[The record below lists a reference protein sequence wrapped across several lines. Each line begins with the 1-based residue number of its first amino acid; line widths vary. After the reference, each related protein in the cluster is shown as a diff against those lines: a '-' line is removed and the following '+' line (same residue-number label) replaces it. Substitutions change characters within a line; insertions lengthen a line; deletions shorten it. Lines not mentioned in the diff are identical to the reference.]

1 MNFDISKEDWKRELR
16 SKSPIYA
23 TCDENKN
30 LCTIT
35 KRVEDNDTDTDSG
48 LTSID
53 GDTPRDMALCNNLLE
68 HDKEFTRQDS
78 GVSSENSDISSPYLR
93 SYKDQQVFRDI
104 ATKNKPL
111 SRSDNIKQVRVNGIP
126 ALHQYSHSKQ
136 KFLQKTISS
145 DFKKLKGTKCVENID
160 KNDDDRTDELVDEN
174 RYPSKNASDKNGKI
188 KKSADGGKVFK
199 KHGDKNEGKH
209 NRLDEYRHYSSSASY
224 YDSKEDH
231 HEKLKEDKNN
241 NISERNRETKTTD
254 RNKRGLRNEKS
265 MQNGKEKSQYC
276 IARDELYQSYK
287 ETADKVTETV
297 DQLLYKDLM
306 CAYLTEEILNF
317 SNSNFSVEDEM
328 LVIEERFL
336 EDQIFNSVSLLQT
349 METITEQQHVEL
361 KIVISENRRMDI
373 EIKERILK
381 LQHMERAFRNMKFK
395 HAPKQLKRYCS
406 VESLLS
412 DSDHNDIE
420 KKTPCDTIWDE
431 EEEFTEEISLV

>member
-1 MNFDISKEDWKRELR
+1 MNFDISKEEWKRELR

-30 LCTIT
+30 LCKIT
-35 KRVEDNDTDTDSG
+35 KKVEDNDTDTDSG

-53 GDTPRDMALCNNLLE
+53 GDTPRDLTLFNSSLE
-68 HDKEFTRQDS
+68 YDMQLMRQDS

-93 SYKDQQVFRDI
+93 SNKDQQVFRDI

-111 SRSDNIKQVRVNGIP
+111 SRTGNIKQVNPNGVP
-126 ALHQYSHSKQ
+126 AFHQYNHSKQ
-136 KFLQKTISS
+136 QFLRKTVAS
-145 DFKKLKGTKCVENID
+145 DFERGTKLAEKII
-160 KNDDDRTDELVDEN
+160 KNDDNRTAKLADEI
-174 RYPSKNASDKNGKI
+174 RYSSKNANDKTAKRKI
-188 KKSADGGKVFK
+188 SASDGGRL
-199 KHGDKNEGKH
+199 GRSYNDENEGKH
-209 NRLDEYRHYSSSASY
+209 NGKDENRHYSLSVSN
-224 YDSKEDH
+224 YDRKEDH
-231 HEKLKEDKNN
+231 HEKLKDDKNN
-241 NISERNRETKTTD
+241 NNSERSRETKATD
-254 RNKRGLRNEKS
+254 SNTSSLRKEKS
-265 MQNGKEKSQYC
+265 RQNGKQKSQQC
-276 IARDELYQSYK
+276 IAREELYQSYK
-287 ETADKVTETV
+287 KTTDRITEAV

-328 LVIEERFL
+328 LGLEEKFL

-349 METITEQQHVEL
+349 METVSEQQNVEL
-361 KIVISENRRMDI
+361 KIVISENKRIDI

-381 LQHMERAFRNMKFK
+381 LQHMERAFRYMKFK

-412 DSDHNDIE
+412 DTDQNETE
-420 KKTPCDTIWDE
+420 KKTACDTIWDE